1 MLEAILGAAPEI
13 LSTVVGL
20 FEGADET
27 PEQPGPLALLV
38 GKLLAAAIPDQEE
51 DAIGRML
58 VGAGQALIQANPP
71 QDGDGS

>member
-1 MLEAILGAAPEI
+1 MLETIIGALPGV

-20 FEGADET
+20 FEGSDET
-27 PEQPGPLALLV
+27 PDTPGPLALLV

-58 VGAGQALIQANPP
+58 VGAGQALIQANEP
-71 QDGDGS
+71 QDGGS